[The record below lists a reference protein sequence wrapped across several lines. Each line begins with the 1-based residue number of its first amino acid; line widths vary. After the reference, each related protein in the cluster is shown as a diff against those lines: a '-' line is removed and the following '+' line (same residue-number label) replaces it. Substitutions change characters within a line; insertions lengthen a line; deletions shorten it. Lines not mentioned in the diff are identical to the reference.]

1 MRNAVEKIEIE
12 EAIDAGERA
21 LESLRNAQE
30 KLRNAKNWGLV
41 DLFGGGLFTDF
52 MKHSKIKDA
61 RAYLEDAKKELKI
74 FRREL
79 KDVRICLNLD
89 LEISDLLK
97 ITDFFF
103 DNPVSDYLV
112 QSKIN
117 ETREQVDEA
126 ILQVESIL
134 SNLAYARDHQ

>member
-1 MRNAVEKIEIE
+1 MRNAVEKIEIQ

-21 LESLRNAQE
+21 LESLRNAQG

>member
-1 MRNAVEKIEIE
+1 MRNEVEKIEIQ
-12 EAIDAGERA
+12 EAIDAGERV

-41 DLFGGGLFTDF
+41 DLFGGGLFTDL

-61 RAYLEDAKKELKI
+61 KSYLEDAKAGLEI
-74 FRREL
+74 FQREL
-79 KDVRICLNLD
+79 KDVRISLNLD
-89 LEISDLLK
+89 LEISDFLK
-97 ITDFFF
+97 VTDFFF

-117 ETREQVDEA
+117 ETREQVNEA
-126 ILQVESIL
+126 ILQIEGII

>member
-1 MRNAVEKIEIE
+1 MRNAVEKIEIQ
-12 EAIDAGERA
+12 EAIDAGESA

>member
-1 MRNAVEKIEIE
+1 MRSKGMRNAVEKIEIQ

-21 LESLRNAQE
+21 LESLRNAQG

-117 ETREQVDEA
+117 ETR
-126 ILQVESIL
+126 
-134 SNLAYARDHQ
+134 

>member
-1 MRNAVEKIEIE
+1 MRNAVEKLEIQ
-12 EAIDAGERA
+12 EAIDAGGKA
-21 LESLRNAQE
+21 LESLRHAQE

-52 MKHSKIKDA
+52 MKHSKIKDVK
-61 RAYLEDAKKELKI
+61 AYLEDAKKELKI

-134 SNLAYARDHQ
+134 SNLAYARDYQ

>member
-1 MRNAVEKIEIE
+1 MRNAVEKLEIQ
-12 EAIDAGERA
+12 EAIDAGGKA
-21 LESLRNAQE
+21 LESLRHAQE

-52 MKHSKIKDA
+52 MKHSKIKDVK
-61 RAYLEDAKKELKI
+61 AYLEDAKKELKI

-117 ETREQVDEA
+117 ATREQVDEA

-134 SNLAYARDHQ
+134 SNLAYARDYQ

>member
-1 MRNAVEKIEIE
+1 MKLEIQ
-12 EAIDAGERA
+12 EAIDAGGKA
-21 LESLRNAQE
+21 LESLRHAQE

-52 MKHSKIKDA
+52 MKHSKIKDVK
-61 RAYLEDAKKELKI
+61 AYLEDAKKELKI

-134 SNLAYARDHQ
+134 SNLAYARDYQ

>member
-1 MRNAVEKIEIE
+1 MRNAVEKIEIQ